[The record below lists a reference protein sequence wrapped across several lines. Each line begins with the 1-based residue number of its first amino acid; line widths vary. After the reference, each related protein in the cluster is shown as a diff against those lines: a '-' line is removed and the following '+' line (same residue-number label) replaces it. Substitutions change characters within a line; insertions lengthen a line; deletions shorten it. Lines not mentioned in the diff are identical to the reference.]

1 MPVNQRQKI
10 MILGDDD
17 RKRKSSFYKLYCGRG
32 KDFAAAI
39 GSWHISRRGK
49 KKKQAVIANHL
60 CQVQQANDVLALTCF
75 SPPLA
80 TRP

>member
-10 MILGDDD
+10 MILGDKD

-32 KDFAAAI
+32 KDFAAAM

-49 KKKQAVIANHL
+49 KKSGRYRK
-60 CQVQQANDVLALTCF
+60 
-75 SPPLA
+75 SPLPGPA
-80 TRP
+80 S